1 MQNHQYK
8 IAYTVLSIL
17 LVTATIYADK
27 TQALQAG
34 KSSLYSYVLS
44 FLKYHLDN
52 GLKKEI
58 AIGNDSEIGI
68 ETDSMYTENEI
79 EDRTITCILT
89 KLFYQKTKQFI
100 QYLEFYT
107 QMHTLDVAVFFLLVA
122 QSIHLIVSVTKFIE
136 RRIKG
141 ITLHNVENT
150 PPMTMTRLVTPTIE
164 TMSKENQIKSG
175 TSYSFEAHPNE
186 HTKIS
191 TSNYSKLQENH
202 LELECQRIK
211 EMIEEKLIN
220 YKKSSFS
227 RNPTLQVKEFDCE
240 NSLLATDKIY
250 ATIFDL
256 KKLAR
261 TYDFEALE
269 PVLYASE
276 IPQRPHLQTV
286 SPRFET
292 RNLEDPKI
300 LAPPPGFEARIP
312 EASKFVVSPPGF
324 GVQNAEDFRVV
335 APPPG
340 FGV

>member
-58 AIGNDSEIGI
+58 AFGNYSEIGI
-68 ETDSMYTENEI
+68 ETDSMNTENEI

-136 RRIKG
+136 RRTKG
-141 ITLHNVENT
+141 ITLHIVENT
-150 PPMTMTRLVTPTIE
+150 PPRTMTKLVTPTMK
-164 TMSKENQIKSG
+164 TMSKENQIKRGS
-175 TSYSFEAHPNE
+175 SYNFETHPNE
-186 HTKIS
+186 HTKTD
-191 TSNYSKLQENH
+191 TSNYSNLQENH
-202 LELECQRIK
+202 LEVECQSIK
-211 EMIEEKLIN
+211 EKIEEKYLATNQEIKLSCVSFDIQYMNSFDLMDIQHSFESFYTKSN
-220 YKKSSFS
+220 YKKYSFS
-227 RNPTLQVKEFDCE
+227 RKPTMQVKEFDCK

-250 ATIFDL
+250 ATISDL

-261 TYDFEALE
+261 NYDL
-269 PVLYASE
+269 
-276 IPQRPHLQTV
+276 RH
-286 SPRFET
+286 
-292 RNLEDPKI
+292 
-300 LAPPPGFEARIP
+300 
-312 EASKFVVSPPGF
+312 
-324 GVQNAEDFRVV
+324 
-335 APPPG
+335 
-340 FGV
+340 